1 MNKSLSS
8 FFEGKKI
15 YEKGKSIVASAIEA
29 GKTAIQRQ
37 KERHHQVT

>member
-8 FFEGKKI
+8 FFEDKKV
-15 YEKGKSIVASAIEA
+15 YEKGKSIVASSIEA
-29 GKTAIQRQ
+29 GKTAFQRQ